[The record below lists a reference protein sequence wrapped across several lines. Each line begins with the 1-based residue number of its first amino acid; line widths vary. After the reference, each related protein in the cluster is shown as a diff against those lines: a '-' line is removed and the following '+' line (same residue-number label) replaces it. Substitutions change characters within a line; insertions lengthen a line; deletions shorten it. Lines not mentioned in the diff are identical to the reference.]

1 MIFKVMSMRK
11 DENGDSPVYSSFIE
25 ECYRIDWREEK
36 LNNGK
41 HYLLFTLYISPELSR
56 DYMFELNRKDS
67 REIIFIENETG
78 KTIERFNTYRK

>member
-11 DENGDSPVYSSFIE
+11 DENGDFPVYSSFIE

-41 HYLLFTLYISPELSR
+41 HYLLFTLYISQE
-56 DYMFELNRKDS
+56 
-67 REIIFIENETG
+67 
-78 KTIERFNTYRK
+78 

>member
-11 DENGDSPVYSSFIE
+11 DENGDFPVYSSFIE

-41 HYLLFTLYISPELSR
+41 HYLLF
-56 DYMFELNRKDS
+56 
-67 REIIFIENETG
+67 IFIILSVFICV
-78 KTIERFNTYRK
+78 KRLKMICFF